1 MEVKQTLLMP
11 KTSFEMRGNLPSKEP
26 KYREKW
32 ENEKLYNKMLES
44 NKGNTPFILHDGPP
58 YANGDMH
65 IGHAL
70 NKTLKDFVVRY
81 KSMSGY
87 YTPFT
92 PGWDTHGLPIEN
104 AVIKQGVNRKTTPVV
119 EFRNKCEEYAYKQV
133 ARQMQQQKTLGLMAD
148 YDDPYLTLQHE
159 FEAEEVDMFATLA
172 LKGLKPCSSN
182 KNGFVIK
189 LELSSEKLGFTSY
202 EDELDKIKGITLS
215 SRDKIETGQ
224 NKVIPCFASF

>member
-1 MEVKQTLLMP
+1 MVPRILRSYMERFFIFKGGKNMEIKQTLLMP

-26 KYREKW
+26 KYRQKW
-32 ENEKLYNKMLES
+32 ESNRLYDEMLKRNKE
-44 NKGNTPFILHDGPP
+44 NKSFLLHDGPP

-70 NKTLKDFVVRY
+70 NKVLKDFVVRY
-81 KSMSGY
+81 KSMQGY

-133 ARQMQQQKTLGLMAD
+133 ARQMEQQKTLGLVAD
-148 YDDPYLTLQHE
+148 YDNPYLTLQHE
-159 FEAEEVDMFATLA
+159 FEASEVDMFATLA
-172 LKGLKPCSSN
+172 L
-182 KNGFVIK
+182 
-189 LELSSEKLGFTSY
+189 
-202 EDELDKIKGITLS
+202 
-215 SRDKIETGQ
+215 
-224 NKVIPCFASF
+224 